1 MRRGASYR
9 TCQSISAL
17 GKKKLS
23 RFRELSSLDRVFQPP
38 LEEVFRRD
46 YDLKGKWCQ
55 DVFGNDQAL
64 ILELGCG
71 KGEYTVGLARNNPHR
86 NFMGLDI
93 KGARIWTG
101 AKAAQNE
108 GLRNVAFLR
117 TRIDFINSFF
127 GKDEVSEIWIT
138 FPDPQEKRR
147 RLKKRLSGAHFLNI
161 YRAFL
166 KDGGRIHLKTDNLQL
181 YKDTLELVLRNNLEV
196 EHSST
201 DVYSEGWNDERA
213 TIQTYYEKRFLGEG
227 IKINYLC
234 FRLPAGKEIREVSYG
249 SA

>member
-1 MRRGASYR
+1 
-9 TCQSISAL
+9 L

-23 RFRELSSLDRVFQPP
+23 RFRELEHLERVFQPP
-38 LEEVFRRD
+38 FEEVFRRD
-46 YDLKGKWCQ
+46 YYLKGKWCQ

-71 KGEYTVGLARNNPHR
+71 KGEYTVGLARIYPHQ
-86 NFMGLDI
+86 NYMGLDI

-101 AKAAQNE
+101 AKAAQAE
-108 GLRNVAFLR
+108 GLSNVAFLR
-117 TRIDFINSFF
+117 TRIDFVNSFF
-127 GKDEVSEIWIT
+127 DRDEVSEIWIT

-147 RLKKRLSGAHFLNI
+147 RLKKRLPGAHFLNK

-181 YKDTLELVLRNNLEV
+181 HQDTLEMVLYNGLEIV
-196 EHSST
+196 QSST
-201 DVYSEGWNDERA
+201 DVYSEGWNDERVS
-213 TIQTYYEKRFLGEG
+213 IKTYYEKRFLGEG

-234 FRLPAGKEIREVSYG
+234 FRLSAGKEIREVSND